1 MTELAA
7 INWPGFFAVLVLA
20 YLTPGPEFLIVL
32 RSATRGWRAG
42 LAAGAGAQTGLTVHM
57 LIATLG
63 LSLLLTRY
71 PSALLTIQLA
81 GSLYLGYLGWRLLR
95 SAGTEAGPRPSTAT
109 AFRQGLATDLLNP
122 KVVVF
127 FAAVLPQFVN
137 LSAGRVREQMLLLG
151 VVDVL
156 FGFLAW
162 LLVTAVGVRLNTWLA
177 DPAHRRHWDRVG
189 GALLLAVAITL
200 AVSGMF
206 RW

>member
-57 LIATLG
+57 LVAALG

-71 PSALLTIQLA
+71 PGALLAIQLA

-95 SAGTEAGPRPSTAT
+95 STGTEAGPRPSTAT

-162 LLVTAVGVRLNTWLA
+162 LLVTAVGVRLHSWLA
-177 DPAHRRHWDRVG
+177 DPRRRRRWDRISG
-189 GALLLAVAITL
+189 TLLLGLAAIL